1 MYTKNIQID
10 KQLLKQKQDE
20 RLSHETLL
28 SCCATAEL
36 VATGRLYKYS
46 EYYIHKNNRKT
57 KLEELSLELAVKLES
72 IRTSYQL
79 FKRDYGFYNFPENLS
94 KEELLKDINGWMN
107 NLIINNKPYEII
119 QLFQNF
125 YNLINGFATPKANNN
140 YFLQFDR
147 KSEMSEKNCNNF
159 AYALMKEGK
168 RCDNIMDEVE
178 KNIIESGTS
187 KTYAKLHRPY
197 DEDMK

>member
-36 VATGRLYKYS
+36 VETGRLYKYS

-107 NLIINNKPYEII
+107 NLKINNTPNEII

-147 KSEMSEKNCNNF
+147 KLEMSEKNCNNF

-187 KTYAKLHRPY
+187 KTDAKVHRPY